1 MNLFSMTRMR
11 IKKEYDFSDGKRGPV
26 VQAKGKTR
34 ITIHLDKDVLAAFRD
49 KAELLGRGY
58 QTLINQALCEYLSIQ
73 SRPVDSETLR
83 RIIREELD
91 KAN

>member
-1 MNLFSMTRMR
+1 M
-11 IKKEYDFSDGKRGPV
+11 KKEYDFSDGKRGPV
-26 VQAKGKTR
+26 IPTKGKTR
-34 ITIHLDKDVLAAFRD
+34 ITIHLDNDVLATFRD
-49 KAELLGRGY
+49 KAEKLGRGY
-58 QTLINQALCEYLSIQ
+58 QTLINQTLREQLAIE